1 MNPVAL
7 SGERPMQADSIFTR
21 AETWQGGGIVSIAL
35 VGVLGYLLWDRFGR
49 KKEPDQK
56 PHTGAGE
63 AKPASCPGSADG
75 PRTIPWYPYSAD
87 YPYGSHEAREH
98 AREILAMAL
107 EVDPD
112 QVVNSFFGELMAS
125 GYEIVERERVIPPG
139 YDVVKPLRAPTTGQP
154 TPPPPK
160 WGHPTMGAGT
170 HRPLPVNGITTA
182 AGTLA
187 EIARLE
193 QILIDRVAAN
203 RAMVS
208 SSGADMKDELFTV
221 FETTG
226 VFAGFADVHAGY
238 AALVDDLDH
247 GMEALKRALF
257 LQWYARAEPGYIT
270 GIHRLYAESEWAV
283 LQQLERRLIGLR
295 TEPWAI
301 EDEELI
307 CMLDCYDDIF
317 GWYLRSLEAFPALQS
332 YLTDTITL
340 TIAGD
345 VIVDVWLDHEARSRI
360 LMAAGWDV
368 VPRLSTD
375 DWLRDRGQMGV
386 YFTSML
392 EWLVTTRPVDLTNR
406 PAPYPTRDIVIIQAD
421 RFMQHL
427 SALGSKRVRG
437 EPVPYGYMMCAPPG
451 DWAEIAELLDG
462 PVTDPDESHIRHVVR
477 NAKDAE
483 VVGVYLDPARLA
495 EVFRAIEQ
503 LDRHRSLVEK
513 DEV

>member
-1 MNPVAL
+1 VGAGVVMMSPAL
-7 SGERPMQADSIFTR
+7 ITELWD
-21 AETWQGGGIVSIAL
+21 GGWIWRIAL
-35 VGVLGYLLWDRFGR
+35 VGVLVLFAYLQWDWFIR
-49 KKEPDQK
+49 KERTNRTP
-56 PHTGAGE
+56 TTSLTEGASMPTYPS
-63 AKPASCPGSADG
+63 AADYSYGSA
-75 PRTIPWYPYSAD
+75 A
-87 YPYGSHEAREH
+87 ARER
-98 AREILAMAL
+98 AREILAMSL
-107 EVDPD
+107 EVNPD
-112 QVVNSFFGELMAS
+112 QVVNSFFEALMAS
-125 GYEIVERERVIPPG
+125 GYEIVGRKRIPSMS
-139 YDVVKPLRAPTTGQP
+139 ASF
-154 TPPPPK
+154 
-160 WGHPTMGAGT
+160 
-170 HRPLPVNGITTA
+170 
-182 AGTLA
+182 A
-187 EIARLE
+187 EVAKLE
-193 QILIDRVAAN
+193 QELMDRGAAT
-203 RAMVS
+203 RATVS
-208 SSGADMKDELFTV
+208 SSGGDLKDELFTV

-238 AALVDDLDH
+238 AALVDDPDH

-295 TEPWAI
+295 TEPWEI

-317 GWYLRSLEAFPALQS
+317 GRYLRSLEAFPALQS
-332 YLTDTITL
+332 YLTETDTL

-368 VPRLSTD
+368 VPRLATD

-392 EWLVTTRPVDLTNR
+392 EWLVTTRPVDLTDR

-427 SALGSKRVRG
+427 SALGPKRVRG
-437 EPVPYGYMMCAPPG
+437 EPFPYGYMMCAPPG

-462 PVTDPDESHIRHVVR
+462 PETDPDESHIRHVVR

-483 VVGVYLDPARLA
+483 VVGIYLAPARLA